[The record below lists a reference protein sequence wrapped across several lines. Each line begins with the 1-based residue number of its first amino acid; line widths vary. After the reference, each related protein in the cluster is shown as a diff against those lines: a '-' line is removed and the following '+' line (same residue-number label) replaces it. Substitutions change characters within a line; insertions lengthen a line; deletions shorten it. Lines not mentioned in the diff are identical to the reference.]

1 MGWHQV
7 NLHLQFSVFSGYG
20 EAGFLSSYLG
30 VQAHGI
36 LWPAP
41 GTTTPAIWPVTP
53 PVVSA
58 KVGLEDT
65 FTLPFSCMHRYF
77 YQNGS
82 CLQNYWSP
90 LSDKAILDSFCNKC

>member
-1 MGWHQV
+1 MCPQV

-36 LWPAP
+36 LWPAA
-41 GTTTPAIWPVTP
+41 GATAPAIWPVTP

-58 KVGLEDT
+58 KVRA
-65 FTLPFSCMHRYF
+65 FRSA
-77 YQNGS
+77 NS
-82 CLQNYWSP
+82 
-90 LSDKAILDSFCNKC
+90 

>member
-1 MGWHQV
+1 M

-36 LWPAP
+36 LWPAA

-58 KVGLEDT
+58 KVRLRIWPNTLAG
-65 FTLPFSCMHRYF
+65 LPFVR
-77 YQNGS
+77 
-82 CLQNYWSP
+82 
-90 LSDKAILDSFCNKC
+90 I

>member
-1 MGWHQV
+1 MCAVSQV

-36 LWPAP
+36 LWPAAGIP
-41 GTTTPAIWPVTP
+41 APAIWPVTP

-58 KVGLEDT
+58 KASRRQFLSS
-65 FTLPFSCMHRYF
+65 FSARAQPCTLCRS
-77 YQNGS
+77 
-82 CLQNYWSP
+82 
-90 LSDKAILDSFCNKC
+90 

>member
-1 MGWHQV
+1 MLGCAQV

-36 LWPAP
+36 LWPAA
-41 GTTTPAIWPVTP
+41 GAAAPAIWPVTP

-58 KVGLEDT
+58 KVQDFQILKSGT
-65 FTLPFSCMHRYF
+65 FPW
-77 YQNGS
+77 N
-82 CLQNYWSP
+82 
-90 LSDKAILDSFCNKC
+90 